1 MNNINFSIQ
10 ELNYENRIGNLTNK
24 ASGVVKNNK
33 FFPIYKIDN
42 KNYIFKPLS
51 KTKPLT
57 TPLFSYAEVIWSNII
72 NTYFCEAPL
81 YQLAKCIGYT
91 NEEQKYYEYG
101 CLVPNVLSENEHL
114 VNLLEY
120 FKENRDKEVNI
131 DDYINYCLLFY
142 DYIPIFKSKLIKEN
156 SKLGNDLALQVLLSI
171 LKGDQN
177 FHYENVAFICDKDNN
192 ILRLAPMID
201 HEFSTMFLFLDKLIY
216 NMIYFD
222 KFIKDIKNK
231 DSIIFNNINYITKN
245 YPNVVI
251 QFKIG
256 LEKLLQDINNLY
268 LQDNGFLW
276 ECNTNNYKIG
286 IARYKE
292 NNEEKAKKLENEIL
306 NNKLD
311 LIDLNSIIV
320 NEIKKTIETLLLVLN

>member
-1 MNNINFSIQ
+1 MKDIDFSIQ
-10 ELNYENRIGNLTNK
+10 KLNYKDRISNLTNK
-24 ASGVVKNNK
+24 ASGVVKSNK
-33 FFPIYKIDN
+33 FFPTYKIDN

-57 TPLFSYAEVIWSNII
+57 TPLFSYSEVVWSNII

-91 NEEQKYYEYG
+91 NEEPKYYEYG
-101 CLVPNVLSENEHL
+101 CLVPNILNENEHL

-120 FKENRDKEVNI
+120 FKENKDEEVNI

-156 SKLGNDLALQVLLSI
+156 SNLGNDLALQILLSI

-177 FHYENVAFICDKDNN
+177 FHYENIAFICNQNN
-192 ILRLAPMID
+192 EILRLAPMID
-201 HEFSTMFLFLDKLIY
+201 HEFSTMFLFPDKLIY
-216 NMIYFD
+216 NMIYFNR
-222 KFIKDIKNK
+222 FLNDIKNK
-231 DSIIFNNINYITKN
+231 DSIISNNINYIIKI
-245 YPNVVI
+245 YPDVII

-256 LEKLLQDINNLY
+256 LEKLLNDIDNLY
-268 LQDNGFLW
+268 LKDNGFLW

-292 NNEEKAKKLENEIL
+292 KNEKKAIKLENEIL
-306 NNKLD
+306 NTKLD
-311 LIDLNSIIV
+311 LLGLNSIII
-320 NEIKKTIETLLLVLN
+320 NEIKQTIKILLEILN